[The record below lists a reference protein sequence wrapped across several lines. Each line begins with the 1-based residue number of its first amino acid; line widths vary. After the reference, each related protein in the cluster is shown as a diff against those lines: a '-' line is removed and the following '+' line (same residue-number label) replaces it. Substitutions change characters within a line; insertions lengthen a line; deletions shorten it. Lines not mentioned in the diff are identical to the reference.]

1 MFSLYRMCRRAS
13 GSRSTVTSVT
23 AESESEQGYEPG
35 DEPGSVASPARI
47 PYTAIV
53 VTFLCV
59 FVIGMCLAWAFLS
72 MRAVAGVGGSCASGG
87 AYEIAT
93 PCPEGSWLIA
103 VAIPVMLIAMF
114 SGSGFGMSIGAPA
127 MLLPMWAL
135 LFTALGWNFFEF
147 GFEDGSVSFIVC
159 GVMFWGMALPA
170 WWAMVVALRNTLLKK
185 EPGGTKKARK
195 ERAAASAWSSGS
207 LEGSIW
213 WWVLYTLLGAGG
225 AFFGVAV
232 YALASA

>member
-1 MFSLYRMCRRAS
+1 MFSLYRMCSRTS
-13 GSRSTVTSVT
+13 GPRSTVTSVT
-23 AESESEQGYEPG
+23 AESESEPAQEPGYESRAAP
-35 DEPGSVASPARI
+35 V
-47 PYTAIV
+47 PYRAIV

-103 VAIPVMLIAMF
+103 VAIPLMLIAMF

-135 LFTALGWNFFEF
+135 LFTALGWNFLEF
-147 GFEDGSVSFIVC
+147 GFADGSVSFIVC

-170 WWAMVVALRNTLLKK
+170 WWAMFVALRNTLLKK
-185 EPGGTKKARK
+185 DPDETAKARK
-195 ERAAASAWSSGS
+195 ERQAASAWSSGS
-207 LEGSIW
+207 LDGSIW